1 MYKARCDS
9 LLLLHHANKRAVA
22 HVGQGRRG
30 AGGFR
35 TPPQV
40 PEGRLLSLATDTH
53 WQNAAHGAHAP
64 SPCPAGGTALA
75 PCALLFDAQKSE
87 SEAAYLPAPERMAA
101 ARQRRRGLAQQ
112 ATQRALGVRRQ
123 RDHHS
128 VLAPDGQGL

>member
-53 WQNAAHGAHAP
+53 CKTQRMEH
-64 SPCPAGGTALA
+64 T
-75 PCALLFDAQKSE
+75 
-87 SEAAYLPAPERMAA
+87 LP
-101 ARQRRRGLAQQ
+101 RRAQQ
-112 ATQRALGVRRQ
+112 AAQRSLHAHLCLRQ
-123 RDHHS
+123 K
-128 VLAPDGQGL
+128 